1 MDRRLVREKI
11 ESRKLTCAVVGL
23 GYVGLP
29 LLLAMA
35 RAGFDALGVDVHGEK
50 AKSVNEGKSYIGDVA
65 DQEVRSLVEE
75 GLVRATTDFSLLAD
89 RDFIAL
95 CVPTPLDS
103 CRQPDTSF
111 MEDAARCVAPFL
123 KDGAMVVLES
133 TTYPGTTEQLIVPLL
148 EQGSGLQCGNQLFV
162 GFSPERVDPGNPD
175 YKTGNTPKL
184 VGAFGEEALDC
195 IAEVYE
201 AVLSGGVIKVSTPA
215 VAEMAKL
222 LENTYRNVNIGL
234 INEMAMLCERLG
246 IDVWEVIEAAST
258 KPYGFAAFYPGPGPG
273 GHCIPL
279 DPSYLTW
286 CARQHQFC
294 ASLIEASNRVNA
306 QMPDYCASRAA
317 RLLKR
322 HGRSI
327 EGAEVLVLGVAYKEN
342 IGDCRES
349 AALDLIE
356 CLERHGAQVSYFDP
370 WVKECVH
377 HGIARTSLPDLSVR
391 AVESADLILVACA
404 HAAVDYGFV
413 QKHGKLIFDTRNA
426 FKDVGD
432 HGNIE
437 VL

>member
-23 GYVGLP
+23 GYVGFP
-29 LLLAMA
+29 LLLEMA
-35 RAGFDALGVDVHGEK
+35 HAGFDALGVDVRCEK
-50 AKSVNEGKSYIGDVA
+50 VESINNGKSYLADVV
-65 DQEVRSLVEE
+65 DREVSSLVAE
-75 GLVRATTDFSLLAD
+75 GLLRATTDFSLLAD
-89 RDFIAL
+89 RDFIGL

-111 MEDAARCVAPFL
+111 MEDAARSVAPFL
-123 KDGAMVVLES
+123 KEGAMVVLES

-148 EQGSGLQCGNQLFV
+148 EQGSGFQCGKQFFV
-162 GFSPERVDPGNPD
+162 GFSPERVDPGNPT

-184 VGAFGEEALDC
+184 VGAFGEDALDC
-195 IAEVYE
+195 IAGVYD
-201 AVLSGGVIKVSTPA
+201 AVLTGGVVKVSAPA

-234 INEMAMLCERLG
+234 INEIAMLCDRLD

-279 DPSYLTW
+279 DPSYLSW

-294 ASLIEASNRVNA
+294 ASMIEASNRIND
-306 QMPDYCASRAA
+306 QMPDYCAGRVE
-317 RLLKR
+317 RLMKR
-322 HGRSI
+322 HGQSI
-327 EGAEVLVLGVAYKEN
+327 EGASVLVLGVAYKEN

-349 AALDLIE
+349 SALELVE
-356 CLERHGAQVSYFDP
+356 CLERYGAQVSYFNP

-377 HGIARTSLPDLSVR
+377 HGIVRTSLPELS
-391 AVESADLILVACA
+391 ASAIESADLVLVACA
-404 HAAVDYGFV
+404 HDAIDYDFV
-413 QKHGKLIFDTRNA
+413 QKHSKLVFDARNA
-426 FKDVGD
+426 LKDVDD
-432 HGNIE
+432 HDNVE

>member
-148 EQGSGLQCGNQLFV
+148 EQGSGLQ
-162 GFSPERVDPGNPD
+162 
-175 YKTGNTPKL
+175 
-184 VGAFGEEALDC
+184 
-195 IAEVYE
+195 
-201 AVLSGGVIKVSTPA
+201 
-215 VAEMAKL
+215 
-222 LENTYRNVNIGL
+222 
-234 INEMAMLCERLG
+234 
-246 IDVWEVIEAAST
+246 
-258 KPYGFAAFYPGPGPG
+258 
-273 GHCIPL
+273 
-279 DPSYLTW
+279 
-286 CARQHQFC
+286 
-294 ASLIEASNRVNA
+294 
-306 QMPDYCASRAA
+306 
-317 RLLKR
+317 
-322 HGRSI
+322 
-327 EGAEVLVLGVAYKEN
+327 
-342 IGDCRES
+342 
-349 AALDLIE
+349 
-356 CLERHGAQVSYFDP
+356 
-370 WVKECVH
+370 
-377 HGIARTSLPDLSVR
+377 
-391 AVESADLILVACA
+391 
-404 HAAVDYGFV
+404 
-413 QKHGKLIFDTRNA
+413 
-426 FKDVGD
+426 
-432 HGNIE
+432 
-437 VL
+437 